1 MVPYSSTLFELAFF
15 TFSMG
20 TLLVPSCGLPPAA
33 AVAAAAAEEDCD
45 RGGGDGD
52 RRRGGEGRLP

>member
-1 MVPYSSTLFELAFF
+1 LFELAFF